1 MLRLTKK
8 RAIVAAVTVSCLALA
23 AGAYAYFTS
32 TGTGTA
38 TATLSSVSAAARA
51 SPTIRLSSCRAASMA
66 TTSRRCCRLP
76 PPDAPQAPYR
86 PKLPAACAAVLKAP

>member
-8 RAIVAAVTVSCLALA
+8 RAVLAATAVCCLALA

-38 TATLSSVSAAARA
+38 TATVGPQARLKA
-51 SPTIRLSSCRAASMA
+51 SPEVIWRDQANLPEFESNARIASDVA
-66 TTSRRCCRLP
+66 DGGSE
-76 PPDAPQAPYR
+76 
-86 PKLPAACAAVLKAP
+86 